1 MHEPEALGLSKALSK
16 QAAIAA
22 IFLLDYTLPQ
32 VGKLSRSF
40 QTESLDLTVVSTLAV
55 ATLIALDEAT
65 LPSANWVL
73 ELMGKKSILEQVT
86 GIAIFSDD
94 IQSFQEKVAKPFI
107 ELLKCNISNRFSSSG
122 DIVQAMSIFDPKK
135 VPCAEDSILDYGEDY
150 LHTLLDHYGTEKVAE
165 TLDGEETVRQAL
177 ISADVSTKWK
187 TYRQYL
193 VKEPKENMKLQL
205 KELAANWMLKTMFP
219 SLNVLARISL
229 AIPVTTAS
237 VERSFSQMK
246 LIQTRL
252 RSSLKD
258 SSLSHLMKIA
268 IETTNKLTES
278 ELEAIVD
285 IWCRKTRRIVV

>member
-1 MHEPEALGLSKALSK
+1 M
-16 QAAIAA
+16 
-22 IFLLDYTLPQ
+22 
-32 VGKLSRSF
+32 
-40 QTESLDLTVVSTLAV
+40 
-55 ATLIALDEAT
+55 
-65 LPSANWVL
+65 
-73 ELMGKKSILEQVT
+73 
-86 GIAIFSDD
+86 
-94 IQSFQEKVAKPFI
+94 
-107 ELLKCNISNRFSSSG
+107 
-122 DIVQAMSIFDPKK
+122 
-135 VPCAEDSILDYGEDY
+135 CAEDSILDYGEDY

-177 ISADVSTKWK
+177 ISADVSTEWK

-193 VKEPKENMKLQL
+193 VKQPKENMKLQL
-205 KELAANWMLKTMFP
+205 KELAANEMLKTMFP

-246 LIQTRL
+246 LIKTRL

-268 IETTNKLTES
+268 METTDKLTES

-285 IWCRKTRRIVV
+285 IWSRKTRRNAV